1 MHIQEAPKRPVM
13 CRFGGCFISV
23 FGIVWEPL
31 NYQVTPGALEEVQ
44 NDLLRPIRFLKPESY
59 RNFYIDMHIY
69 IYLQRDKLLPNGRK
83 NTYIY
88 IFLFYCYTAYLELP
102 ITC

>member
-1 MHIQEAPKRPVM
+1 MHA
-13 CRFGGCFISV
+13 
-23 FGIVWEPL
+23 
-31 NYQVTPGALEEVQ
+31 PGALEEVQ

-69 IYLQRDKLLPNGRK
+69 I
-83 NTYIY
+83 
-88 IFLFYCYTAYLELP
+88 FLVYCYTAYLELP